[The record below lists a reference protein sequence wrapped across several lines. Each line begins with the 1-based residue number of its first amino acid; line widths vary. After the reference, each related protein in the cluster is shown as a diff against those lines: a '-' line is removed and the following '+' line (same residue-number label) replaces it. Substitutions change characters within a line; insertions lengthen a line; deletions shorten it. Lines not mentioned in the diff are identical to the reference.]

1 MRSLGVKG
9 LDCSAGCGVF
19 LGYGFGVGLF
29 LKPKAAEAMQLSMQK
44 ARGALSIYS
53 ACTDV
58 RLQNWHLIL
67 LTGHH

>member
-44 ARGALSIYS
+44 ARGALSHTLL
-53 ACTDV
+53 A
-58 RLQNWHLIL
+58 LISGCRIG
-67 LTGHH
+67 T